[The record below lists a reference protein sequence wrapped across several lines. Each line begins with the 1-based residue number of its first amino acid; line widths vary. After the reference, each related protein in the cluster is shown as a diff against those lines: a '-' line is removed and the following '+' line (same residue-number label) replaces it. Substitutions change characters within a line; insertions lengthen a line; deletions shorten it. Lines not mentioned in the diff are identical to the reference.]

1 MSEAQANTQ
10 ATQTQPKTPD
20 IRDILDSMSDF
31 HQEGIIEKK
40 FDRMP
45 LVFVEGH
52 SLTKIAITKN
62 YVNCSWRF
70 DNFSKD
76 ILDEGCFLYDNGEIK
91 PVSGIYYAKKIGF
104 PMKYYTEPNILV
116 KDAKQRIKEITERA
130 KAQFNRRFDPNR
142 WLIRYFNHDI
152 RIYNYANLIK
162 GETIKF
168 PLVKKI
174 YELKVVKVPR
184 IESPLEYKIVREVQV
199 GDFKILFN
207 NDVIKF
213 KIFSFGGWAQLIYI
227 YNNDATTEVEVKY
240 NPFGEEVHE
249 KFDVHRGDLIL
260 FAQGR
265 ESKPETRMLVRD
277 IK

>member
-1 MSEAQANTQ
+1 MAENPQAQNQNQPNT
-10 ATQTQPKTPD
+10 PTPD
-20 IRDILDSMSDF
+20 ITKIIDSMPDY

-40 FDRMP
+40 FDKLP
-45 LVFVEGH
+45 LVFVERH
-52 SLTKIAITKN
+52 SLVKIAITKN

-70 DNFSKD
+70 DNFSKN

-91 PVSGIYYAKKIGF
+91 PVSGIYYAPKIGF
-104 PMKYYTEPNILV
+104 PMKYFTGPNILV
-116 KDAKQRIKEITERA
+116 KDAKQKIRSFAELA
-130 KAQFNRRFDPNR
+130 KAQFNRSFDPNK
-142 WLIRYFNHDI
+142 WLIRYYNHQI

-168 PLVKKI
+168 PLIKKV
-174 YELKVVKVPR
+174 YELKVVKLPR
-184 IESPLEYKIVREVQV
+184 IESPLEYKVVREVQV
-199 GDFKILFN
+199 GDYKILFS

-213 KIFSFGGWAQLIYI
+213 KIYSFGGWAELIYI

-249 KFDVHRGDLIL
+249 KFDVHRGNLLL

-265 ESKPETRMLVRD
+265 EQKAETRILIRN